1 MCQHKALEKNNTY
14 NLSFSPNSLSNFEL
28 FIGEMFHEV
37 YIQISEIWFLVF
49 MVHLLSVYLFMNS
62 ILILFQLFYFALSC
76 SCSFGI
82 HPRVYLYL
90 LLYIFSVLN
99 ILKSFFIFNFLVLN
113 YVLFSERC
121 YSISLVVLLKSDPR
135 CWISYHDRCL
145 TIDLYSRTSSP
156 MSCAVAAKLHLCF
169 WSWVLPNIPLV

>member
-1 MCQHKALEKNNTY
+1 MCQNKALEKNNTY
-14 NLSFSPNSLSNFEL
+14 NLSSSPNSLSNFEL

-49 MVHLLSVYLFMNS
+49 TVHLLSVYLFMNS
-62 ILILFQLFYFALSC
+62 ILILFQLFILHLAVPVLLAFIQGFIYIFFLYF
-76 SCSFGI
+76 
-82 HPRVYLYL
+82 
-90 LLYIFSVLN
+90 FSVLN

-121 YSISLVVLLKSDPR
+121 YSIYLVVLLKSDPR
-135 CWISYHDRCL
+135 CWISYHDKCL
-145 TIDLYSRTSSP
+145 NIDLHSRASSP

-169 WSWVLPNIPLV
+169 WSWVLPNLPLV

>member
-1 MCQHKALEKNNTY
+1 
-14 NLSFSPNSLSNFEL
+14 
-28 FIGEMFHEV
+28 
-37 YIQISEIWFLVF
+37 

-62 ILILFQLFYFALSC
+62 ILILFQLFYFALNH

-90 LLYIFSVLN
+90 LLYFFSVLN
-99 ILKSFFIFNFLVLN
+99 ILKSFFFIFNFLVFN
-113 YVLFSERC
+113 NVLFSERY
-121 YSISLVVLLKSDPR
+121 YSISSAVLLKSDYR

-145 TIDLYSRTSSP
+145 NIDLHSRTSSP

-169 WSWVLPNIPLV
+169 